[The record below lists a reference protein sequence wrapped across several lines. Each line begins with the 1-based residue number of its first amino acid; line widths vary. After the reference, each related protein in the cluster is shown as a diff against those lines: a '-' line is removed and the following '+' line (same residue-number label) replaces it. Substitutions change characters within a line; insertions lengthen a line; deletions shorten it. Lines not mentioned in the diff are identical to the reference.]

1 MCDSKHSGPPSLSSH
16 DNSYRRNLYTLVNGL
31 NNASLPQAQQAYN
44 DAIIIGINIGLGSF
58 AYANS
63 TLTYTRSFVY
73 DLMVAPGPYSW
84 YWRFDA
90 A

>member
-1 MCDSKHSGPPSLSSH
+1 M
-16 DNSYRRNLYTLVNGL
+16 NGL

-44 DAIIIGINIGLGSF
+44 DAIIIGISIGLGPFS
-58 AYANS
+58 YANT
-63 TLTYTRSFVY
+63 TLTYSRSFVY

-84 YWRFDA
+84 YWRFA